1 MRRNTDTAVAK
12 KIGSVIRMR
21 RMKLGMSQRELGA
34 AIDVRFQQIQKY
46 ETGLNAVGSTS
57 VVKLCRALEMTPNEL
72 FGAGGK
78 MDDDASR
85 LSTWG
90 IRVALNLQQLLP
102 PGRRAITALLV
113 ALPKQKALRQTNRKR
128 RKGR

>member
-1 MRRNTDTAVAK
+1 
-12 KIGSVIRMR
+12 
-21 RMKLGMSQRELGA
+21 MSQSELRT
-34 AIDVRFQQIQKY
+34 AIGVRFQQIQKY
-46 ETGLNAVGSTS
+46 ETGLNAVGSAS

-72 FGAGGK
+72 FGVAGK

-102 PGRRAITALLV
+102 PGRRAITALLM
-113 ALPKQKALRQTNRKR
+113 ALPKQKAPRQPNRKR
-128 RKGR
+128 RRGR